1 MTRPYG
7 TTGTSWVEDTDD
19 VAMTHREALEGSL
32 AGDGPGVEGP
42 LVQGPSRRCRML
54 DEATSWP
61 GILEAGSS
69 VRVY

>member
-1 MTRPYG
+1 MVEGPSVF
-7 TTGTSWVEDTDD
+7 TTMSWK
-19 VAMTHREALEGSL
+19 ALGGEPG
-32 AGDGPGVEGP
+32 GDGAGVEGP
-42 LVQGPSRRCRML
+42 LVQGPSGRCRML